1 MPSAGE
7 IQLNEHQLSS
17 LNDEKFRQA
26 LQFIPQNTY
35 IFAGTLRANLAF
47 YQPEATDE
55 AILHAAELAGL
66 KDLVEEIGLDA
77 NIGAG
82 GRTLSGGQMQRVAL
96 TRAFLS
102 QERNI
107 LFLDEP
113 TAHLDVETELEI
125 KENILPLFED
135 KLVFLATHRL
145 HWLPQ
150 MDVILV
156 LNEGKLE
163 SAGSHQELL
172 ATNKYYQELLR
183 EMRG

>member
-7 IQLNEHQLSS
+7 IQLNEYQMTS
-17 LNDEKFRQA
+17 LNNEKFRQS

-55 AILHAAELAGL
+55 AIIHAAELAGL
-66 KDLVEEIGLDA
+66 KNLLEEIGLDA

-150 MDVILV
+150 MDLILV

-163 SAGSHQELL
+163 AAGSHQELL
-172 ATNKYYQELLR
+172 TTNTYYQELLR